1 MMFDLQIGLAG
12 IVLPAL
18 LLLAAAS
25 LRVLREYQRGVVF
38 QLGRFWKVKGPG
50 LVIVVPGLQQMVRVD
65 LRVVTMDV
73 EPQDVISRDNVSVK
87 VNAVVFFRVVDPER
101 AIIQVEDYLMATSQL
116 AQTTLRV
123 VLGKHELDEML
134 AERERLNLDVQQILD
149 AQTDGWGIKVTNV
162 EIKHIDLN
170 ESMVRAIARQAEA
183 ERERRAKVIHAEGER
198 QAAQALL
205 AAAQQLAMQ
214 PEAMQLRYLQT
225 MTQVAGDRATTV
237 VLPLPMDLLGA
248 VMRAA
253 RTPGDGSAAPPRP
266 APSATGPAETLERDA
281 VPQGPVPSAPR

>member
-1 MMFDLQIGLAG
+1 MFFDFNLGLG
-12 IVLPAL
+12 SVLLPL
-18 LLLAAAS
+18 LLILAFS
-25 LRVLREYQRGVVF
+25 SFRVLREYQRGVVF
-38 QLGRFWKVKGPG
+38 QLGRFWRVKGPG
-50 LVIVVPGLQQMVRVD
+50 LVIVIPGIQQMVRVD

-87 VNAVVFFRVVDPER
+87 VNAVVFFRVVDPQK

-149 AQTDGWGIKVTNV
+149 AQTDAWGIKVTNV

-183 ERERRAKVIHAEGER
+183 ERERRAKVIHAEGEK
-198 QAAQALL
+198 QAAVALL
-205 AAAQQLAMQ
+205 EAAQMLAQQ

-225 MTQVAGDRATTV
+225 MTQVAGDRASTIV
-237 VLPLPMDLLGA
+237 FPLPMDLLARVLDKGRPGA
-248 VMRAA
+248 
-253 RTPGDGSAAPPRP
+253 GDS
-266 APSATGPAETLERDA
+266 
-281 VPQGPVPSAPR
+281 

>member
-1 MMFDLQIGLAG
+1 MMFNFNLGLG
-12 IVLPAL
+12 GVLLPL
-18 LLLAAAS
+18 LLILAFS
-25 LRVLREYQRGVVF
+25 SFRVLREYQRGVVF
-38 QLGRFWKVKGPG
+38 QLGRFWRVKGPG
-50 LVIVVPGLQQMVRVD
+50 LVIVIPGIQQMVRVD

-87 VNAVVFFRVVDPER
+87 VNAVVFFRVVDPQK
-101 AIIQVEDYLMATSQL
+101 AIIQVENYLQATSQL

-149 AQTDGWGIKVTNV
+149 AQTDAWGIKVTNV

-183 ERERRAKVIHAEGER
+183 ERERRAKVIHAEGEK
-198 QAAQALL
+198 QAAVALL
-205 AAAQQLAMQ
+205 EAAQMLARQ

-225 MTQVAGDRATTV
+225 MTQVAGDRASTIV
-237 VLPLPMDLLGA
+237 FPLPMDLLA
-248 VMRAA
+248 RVLSKDQAA
-253 RTPGDGSAAPPRP
+253 KNP
-266 APSATGPAETLERDA
+266 
-281 VPQGPVPSAPR
+281 